1 MIYTVTFNPAIDY
14 VVRLDAPLE
23 VGAVNRAQGEDCVLG
38 GKGINV
44 SGVLAQLGCESVA
57 LGFVAGET
65 GAWLERGLAAQG
77 LKTDFVHL
85 ENGMTRINVK
95 IKAGQETELNG
106 AGPAI
111 PESAL
116 QQLEAQLDKLAE
128 GDILILAGSI
138 PASLPQ
144 SVYERLLA
152 RLQGRGVRAV
162 VDATRD
168 LLVNVLPY
176 HPFLIKPNNHELGEI
191 VGKVLTTDAE
201 IVAAARTLQEKG
213 ARNVLVSMAGD
224 GALLVDENGEENLG
238 RYDRRVNSEV
248 VTDCFSGSVTGQR
261 MVGETLYFLNT
272 DGVGSGL
279 CVWTRETGVQTLF
292 GGDDYLIDF
301 DTKDGKRFLFSAA
314 VGLKLPEVY
323 LWDGGQLEQLT
334 DFNGAVLEGVTI
346 STPERLTFT
355 NTDGVDIDGF
365 VMKPVGY
372 EPGKRYPGILH
383 IHGGPKMVFGPGFHH
398 EMQLWA
404 ASGFFVCY
412 CNPRGSCGKGNAFA
426 DLQGKYGEVDFQDLM
441 EFTDEVL
448 RRYPE
453 IDADRMGVAGGSY
466 GGFMT
471 NWVIGHTDRFRC
483 AVSQRSIAN
492 YVGDYLLSDIGYY
505 YVPDQQLGTIWEHPE
520 RLWKASPLTYAD
532 RVKTPT
538 LFIHADKDYRCT
550 LANGLEMFAALK
562 LHGVESKLC
571 MFYGEN
577 HGLSREGKP
586 SNRISRLSE
595 ILHWMEEHLKEE

>member
-77 LKTDFVHL
+77 LKTDFVYL

-224 GALLVDENGEENLG
+224 GALLLDEQGQVHRIG
-238 RYDRRVNSEV
+238 CPKGKVVNSV
-248 VTDCFSGSVTGQR
+248 GAGDS
-261 MVGETLYFLNT
+261 MV
-272 DGVGSGL
+272 
-279 CVWTRETGVQTLF
+279 
-292 GGDDYLIDF
+292 
-301 DTKDGKRFLFSAA
+301 A
-314 VGLKLPEVY
+314 
-323 LWDGGQLEQLT
+323 
-334 DFNGAVLEGVTI
+334 
-346 STPERLTFT
+346 
-355 NTDGVDIDGF
+355 GF
-365 VMKPVGY
+365 VAGY
-372 EPGKRYPGILH
+372 
-383 IHGGPKMVFGPGFHH
+383 
-398 EMQLWA
+398 
-404 ASGFFVCY
+404 
-412 CNPRGSCGKGNAFA
+412 
-426 DLQGKYGEVDFQDLM
+426 LQSRSYAQA
-441 EFTDEVL
+441 L
-448 RRYPE
+448 R
-453 IDADRMGVAGGSY
+453 
-466 GGFMT
+466 
-471 NWVIGHTDRFRC
+471 
-483 AVSQRSIAN
+483 
-492 YVGDYLLSDIGYY
+492 
-505 YVPDQQLGTIWEHPE
+505 LGTACGSATAFS
-520 RLWKASPLTYAD
+520 LG
-532 RVKTPT
+532 
-538 LFIHADKDYRCT
+538 
-550 LANGLEMFAALK
+550 LAT
-562 LHGVESKLC
+562 
-571 MFYGEN
+571 
-577 HGLSREGKP
+577 
-586 SNRISRLSE
+586 
-595 ILHWMEEHLKEE
+595 KEKIDELLAQL